1 MLAIMPKAC
10 HAPAGGPC
18 CRPSRLRSVTSHLPT
33 SPPSPIP
40 TAGVLRSRWLALV
53 CCIALVVLGLAWEL
67 VLAPTG
73 RGTLAIKVLPALLA
87 VPGLWRMRLYTY
99 RWMSL
104 AVWMYFTE
112 GAVRATSEG
121 GLSAWLAGIEVL
133 LSVLLFVACALHVR
147 ARLAAARVVPAE
159 AGLAGPPA

>member
-1 MLAIMPKAC
+1 MLAIMPNAC
-10 HAPAGGPC
+10 HAPAGEPF
-18 CRPSRLRSVTSHLPT
+18 RRLSRLPSVTSNL
-33 SPPSPIP
+33 PPSTPTPSP
-40 TAGVLRSRWLALV
+40 TAGVQRSRWLAFA

-73 RGTLAIKVLPALLA
+73 RGTLAIKVLPLLLA

-112 GAVRATSEG
+112 GVVRATSEG
-121 GLSAWLAGIEVL
+121 GLSAWLAGVEVL
-133 LSVLLFVACALHVR
+133 LSVLLFVACAVHVR
-147 ARLAAARVVPAE
+147 ARLAAARVTPAE

>member
-10 HAPAGGPC
+10 HAPAGGPF
-18 CRPSRLRSVTSHLPT
+18 RRLSRLRSVTSNL
-33 SPPSPIP
+33 PPSTPAPSP
-40 TAGVLRSRWLALV
+40 TAGVQRSRWLALAG
-53 CCIALVVLGLAWEL
+53 CIALVVLGLAWEL

-73 RGTLAIKVLPALLA
+73 RGTLAIKVLPLLLA
-87 VPGLWRMRLYTY
+87 APGLWRMRLYTY

-104 AVWMYFTE
+104 AVWIYFTE
-112 GAVRATSEG
+112 GAVRATSESG
-121 GLSAWLAGIEVL
+121 VSAWLAGIEVL

-147 ARLAAARVVPAE
+147 ARLAAARVVPAD

>member
-1 MLAIMPKAC
+1 MRRPAALRQRSRI
-10 HAPAGGPC
+10 APVTPTL
-18 CRPSRLRSVTSHLPT
+18 PS
-33 SPPSPIP
+33 SPPEPRP
-40 TAGVLRSRWLALV
+40 TAAVQRSRWLAFS
-53 CCIALVVLGLAWEL
+53 CCVALVLLGLAWEL

-73 RGTLAIKVLPALLA
+73 RGTLAIKVLPMLLA

-121 GLSAWLAGIEVL
+121 GLSAWLAGIEVI
-133 LSVLLFVACALHVR
+133 LSVLLFVACAVHVR
-147 ARLAAARVVPAE
+147 ARLAATRVAPA
-159 AGLAGPPA
+159 AGEGQVAGPA